1 LAAKHRGPKP
11 RPRLEGYRKALAGAP
26 DWDAYL
32 RRNSGLPGP
41 RANLE
46 LAQAAAE
53 SASPA
58 RIRRWCA
65 ISPEH
70 GSDDEYLAFC
80 GVIGLGILAARGSKP
95 ALGRLGLFASDPRW
109 RIREAVALGLQLVG
123 DRDWDQLLRTARSW
137 AAKGTLPMRA
147 AAAALAEPRLL
158 QPSSRVRPALAILDR
173 ITRTVARTPAG
184 KRDDDFRVL
193 RQGLA
198 YAWSVLVAAEP
209 GVGKT
214 YMEVWMRSSDSDVRW
229 IMLQNLRKTRLER
242 MDRAWVARWKRVL
255 APGGAKGSPK

>member
-137 AAKGTLPMRA
+137 AAKRHASHARRSRGPGRAEAAPAVLPGQTGA
-147 AAAALAEPRLL
+147 CDLGPDY
-158 QPSSRVRPALAILDR
+158 PDR
-173 ITRTVARTPAG
+173 GAHACGEAR
-184 KRDDDFRVL
+184 
-193 RQGLA
+193 
-198 YAWSVLVAAEP
+198 
-209 GVGKT
+209 
-214 YMEVWMRSSDSDVRW
+214 
-229 IMLQNLRKTRLER
+229 
-242 MDRAWVARWKRVL
+242 
-255 APGGAKGSPK
+255 